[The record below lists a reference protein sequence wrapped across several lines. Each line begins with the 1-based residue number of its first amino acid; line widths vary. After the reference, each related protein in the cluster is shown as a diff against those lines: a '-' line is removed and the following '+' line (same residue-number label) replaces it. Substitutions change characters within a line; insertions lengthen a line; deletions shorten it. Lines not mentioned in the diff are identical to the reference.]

1 LNTLSE
7 SSEKVNF
14 SLTSC
19 IKQALGMS
27 ESSRK
32 KLVTR
37 ALEIEFQRIIDINK
51 KIDLAVL

>member
-1 LNTLSE
+1 
-7 SSEKVNF
+7 
-14 SLTSC
+14 
-19 IKQALGMS
+19 MR

-32 KLVTR
+32 KQVTR